1 MKNDLNRIIVFI
13 GPTMVGKTTV
23 SKNLA
28 LKLGVEKF
36 STDSLCAYHRYYEGH
51 AEEIN
56 LFTEIKEWVLKN
68 NIKILDIGGNTIEHC
83 NDETLKFLVDALT
96 INGNPPVFYLLRP
109 TKSFSSS
116 YKFLQSVA
124 IKIHNY
130 NNHVLQIISEGLAN
144 KVYHKLN
151 PKVIYT
157 LNSLN
162 PSLAFS
168 TKAYCKNLIKISETL
183 AEEIKQDYMH
193 ISERGEE

>member
-1 MKNDLNRIIVFI
+1 M
-13 GPTMVGKTTV
+13 
-23 SKNLA
+23 
-28 LKLGVEKF
+28 
-36 STDSLCAYHRYYEGH
+36 
-51 AEEIN
+51 EIH
-56 LFTEIKEWVLKN
+56 LY
-68 NIKILDIGGNTIEHC
+68 
-83 NDETLKFLVDALT
+83 
-96 INGNPPVFYLLRP
+96 FYLLRP